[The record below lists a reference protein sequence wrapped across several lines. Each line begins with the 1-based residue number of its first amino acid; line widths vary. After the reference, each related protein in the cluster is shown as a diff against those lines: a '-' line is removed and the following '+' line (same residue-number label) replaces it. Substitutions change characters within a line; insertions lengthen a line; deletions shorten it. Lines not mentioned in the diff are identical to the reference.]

1 MRRRTAWILLAGVAA
16 GVAWSEFLHRPA
28 PGYEPDRAQ
37 ILDGAGTYVDND
49 ALWRVIS
56 GDWVSADGRW
66 MLILGGED
74 RMTLL
79 WDGKTVAESALRFSY
94 LCPEPPQ
101 ETAFTAENSRLCGI
115 GGKIVAFIYEAG
127 TESGTLTLERL
138 RPDGETETVTFQ
150 KWNEQEDNDGTI

>member
-1 MRRRTAWILLAGVAA
+1 MRRRTVWILLAGIAV
-16 GVAWSEFLHRPA
+16 GIAWSEFLHHPA
-28 PGYEPDRAQ
+28 PGDEPDRAQ
-37 ILDGAGTYVDND
+37 ILDGARTYVDND

-79 WDGKTVAESALRFSY
+79 WDGKTVAKSALRFSY

-101 ETAFTAENSRLCGI
+101 ETAFTAENPRLCGI
-115 GGKIVAFIYEAG
+115 GGEIVSFIHEAG
-127 TESGTLTLERL
+127 TESGTLILEL
-138 RPDGETETVTFQ
+138 LNTDEKTETVTFQ
-150 KWNEQEDNDGTI
+150 KRNEQEDNDGTI